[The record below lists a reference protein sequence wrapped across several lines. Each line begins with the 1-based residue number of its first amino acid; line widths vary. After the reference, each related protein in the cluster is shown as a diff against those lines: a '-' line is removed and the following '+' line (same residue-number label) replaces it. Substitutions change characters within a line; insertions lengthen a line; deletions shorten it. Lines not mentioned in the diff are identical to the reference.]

1 LAASLNFCIFF
12 YNFTVIQYTHRIIR
26 KVFVVL
32 VHDNCFKTLINPN
45 KMNLK
50 YYGLNY
56 LLLLLCFSVS
66 IVQAQDTIRITLP
79 EAEKQFLQ
87 KNLNLLAE
95 KYNIDIAKAQVIQA
109 KLYTNPNLSFTGAIY
124 NPQVNKVFDVSN
136 KTGEYIV
143 GVQQLIRVAGKR
155 NKEIK
160 LAETNTRLSENRF
173 FDLLRT
179 LRFSLRSNFYSVYY
193 LQNSLNAYQ
202 NQIASLETLSASYES
217 LKVKGVVTLKDA
229 IRIKA
234 LLYSLKAEQMA
245 LQNQINDLQAELRIL
260 LQNNKTYFI
269 PLSEKNEVLAASY
282 QNRFDLKLA
291 ENNLLYN
298 QQNFA
303 LQKAIGRPDV
313 TVGAQF
319 DKRGSFVNDASFFT
333 VAMDLPF
340 FYRNQGNIKAAKIG
354 IDQGKVMLTQQRL
367 SVENEV
373 QSAYTKL
380 LNTDRI
386 LQSIDP
392 GFRDEFE
399 SLLKS
404 ITENFQKK
412 NLSLIEFTDFN
423 ESYKQNILQIN
434 DLQNQKMQAIETL
447 NFTIGKTILNN

>member
-1 LAASLNFCIFF
+1 L
-12 YNFTVIQYTHRIIR
+12 
-26 KVFVVL
+26 L
-32 VHDNCFKTLINPN
+32 VDDICSKTLINPN

-50 YYGLNY
+50 YSGLNY

-202 NQIASLETLSASYES
+202 NQIGSLETLSASYEL

-269 PLSEKNEVLAASY
+269 PVSEKNEVLAASLKNMNLAGLVDTAY
-282 QNRFDLKLA
+282 ENRFDLKLL